1 MRLFNLVLLRI
12 SVAMVVI
19 FALWA
24 VLFYMAVMEEVRDEV
39 DDSLE
44 DYAEALIIHFLSGEE
59 MPESSTNTN
68 NQYYIHE
75 ISEQYAASH
84 KHITYH
90 DEMVFLKDKGEDEPA
105 RVLAYIYKD
114 AQGQNYELVVY
125 TPTIDQ
131 SDLLKAIAGWIVFL
145 YLVLLLAII
154 IINVWVVKR
163 EMRPLYKLL
172 GWLDRYRPGRK
183 VAPLDNPT
191 RIYEFR
197 RLNQSLQSSVER
209 SENLF
214 EQQKLFIGNASHEM
228 QTPLAI
234 CMNRIEM
241 MMDDDSVT
249 ESQMGE
255 LLKISGTLKSLTRLN
270 RSLLLLCKIEN
281 GQFSDTTAVSLNEM
295 LARYMP
301 DYKEV
306 YAYKE
311 ISVTVENDGDFRVD
325 MSETL
330 AYVLVTNLLKNAFV
344 HTDNQ
349 GKIAVSVSDAK
360 LEISNSGESSLD
372 ASHVFECF
380 YQSKRKEGSTG
391 LGLALAD
398 SVCKASKLT
407 IRYRFGQGMHHFIV
421 TRSS

>member
-24 VLFYMAVMEEVRDEV
+24 VLFYMAVMEEVVDEV

-44 DYAEALIIHFLSGEE
+44 DYAEALIIHSLSGEE
-59 MPESSTNTN
+59 MPASSTNTN
-68 NQYYIHE
+68 NQYYFRQVSKE
-75 ISEQYAASH
+75 YADTH
-84 KHITYH
+84 KHITYR
-90 DEMVFLKDKGEDEPA
+90 DEIVFIKDKGEDEPA

-114 AQGQNYELVVY
+114 DSGQHYELVVY
-125 TPTIDQ
+125 TPTIER

-172 GWLDRYRPGRK
+172 NWLDRYRPGRETS
-183 VAPLDNPT
+183 PLDNPT
-191 RIYEFR
+191 NIYEFK

-234 CMNRIEM
+234 CQNRIEM

-255 LLKISGTLKSLTRLN
+255 LLKISGTLKSLSKLN
-270 RSLLLLCKIEN
+270 RTLLLLCKIDN
-281 GQFSDTTAVSLNEM
+281 GQFADTRLVSLNEM
-295 LARYMP
+295 FGRYLG

-306 YAYKE
+306 YGYKE
-311 ISVTVENDGDFRVD
+311 ISVSVSERGTFRID
-325 MSETL
+325 ISETL
-330 AYVLVTNLLKNAFV
+330 AYVMVTNLLKNAFV
-344 HTDNQ
+344 HTDT
-349 GKIAVSVSDAK
+349 GGEISVKITENTFEV
-360 LEISNSGESSLD
+360 SNSGTTSLD
-372 ASHVFECF
+372 TAHVFERF

-391 LGLALAD
+391 LGLALVE
-398 SVCKASKLT
+398 SICKLSKLN
-407 IRYRFGQGMHHFIV
+407 ISYDFSQGMHHFRV
-421 TRSS
+421 TR